1 MAVRRKAAECL
12 VGKVQIHCDI
22 ATLNRKGRISMT
34 ALEKL
39 EIEYTERDGIFYPVF
54 SVGTEKNLQK
64 TIGKYGRMWVA
75 FMKNSHPD
83 RYRSLVRFGRLQEKA
98 AQIDEEACEL
108 LNGVEEKWLRRHKPM
123 DGNSFV
129 EMYRLRMQARL
140 MAEEVVLEQ
149 IVNRYH

>member
-1 MAVRRKAAECL
+1 
-12 VGKVQIHCDI
+12 
-22 ATLNRKGRISMT
+22 MT
-34 ALEKL
+34 ALEEL
-39 EIEYTERDGIFYPVF
+39 GIEYTECDGILYPVI
-54 SVGTEKNLQK
+54 SVGTEKNLLN

-98 AQIDEEACEL
+98 TQIDEEAYEL
-108 LNGVEEKWLRRHKPM
+108 LDSIEEKWLKHHKPV
-123 DGNSFV
+123 DGNSFA
-129 EMYRLRMQARL
+129 EMYRLRTQVRL

>member
-1 MAVRRKAAECL
+1 
-12 VGKVQIHCDI
+12 
-22 ATLNRKGRISMT
+22 MT

-39 EIEYTERDGIFYPVF
+39 GIEYTERDGIFYPVF
-54 SVGTEKNLQK
+54 SVGTEKKLQN

-75 FMKNSHPD
+75 FIKNSYTD
-83 RYRSLVRFGRLQEKA
+83 RYRSLVRFGRLLEKA
-98 AQIDEEACEL
+98 AQIDEEAYEL
-108 LNGVEEKWLRRHKPM
+108 LDSIEEGWLKHHKPV

-129 EMYRLRMQARL
+129 EMYRLRMQARM

>member
-1 MAVRRKAAECL
+1 
-12 VGKVQIHCDI
+12 
-22 ATLNRKGRISMT
+22 MT

-39 EIEYTERDGIFYPVF
+39 GIEYTERDGIFYPVF
-54 SVGTEKNLQK
+54 AVGTEKNLQS

-98 AQIDEEACEL
+98 AQIDEEVYEL
-108 LNGVEEKWLRRHKPM
+108 LDGIEERWLRHHKPEK
-123 DGNSFV
+123 GNSFV
-129 EMYRLRMQARL
+129 EMYRLRMQVRL

-149 IVNRYH
+149 IVNRYY